1 MIIEVDANMWD
12 ETLLGYGQA
21 MLKKQALEEQMQAA
35 TTVDAEQEFYRQWE
49 DQCELILT
57 FKGKL
62 AIMIKHL
69 ALHKAEAANKV
80 ETC

>member
-1 MIIEVDANMWD
+1 MILEIDSKTWD

-21 MLKKQALEEQMQAA
+21 MLKKQELEEQMQAA
-35 TTVDAEQEFYRQWE
+35 TTLEAEQEFYRQWE

-57 FKGKL
+57 FKGRM

-69 ALHKAEAANKV
+69 ALHTAVAARKV
-80 ETC
+80 KTC